1 MRGGGPNASTDEASG
16 PRQVHVS
23 GFSWPETE
31 GRMNQLSRALPV
43 SGSVT
48 SSVPVDEDMTGDSPP
63 RPSLS
68 SGLGFLL
75 APSRGSIIGSP
86 LGSSPMGNLS
96 LLNFLMVATE

>member
-48 SSVPVDEDMTGDSPP
+48 SSVPVDEDMTGDSPSKAIP
-63 RPSLS
+63 QFRAGLSASSLQREYYRELTGEQPHGQS
-68 SGLGFLL
+68 E
-75 APSRGSIIGSP
+75 SP
-86 LGSSPMGNLS
+86 
-96 LLNFLMVATE
+96 